1 MSRLIDPSLRGLYT
15 LASLLWIIA
24 GANILRIGL
33 DAWRSTGLSLW
44 VILWLVASLGFF
56 SGLIFPRVVKK
67 NLAFIHH
74 IPAEK
79 LRWWH
84 CFSPSS
90 WLIMAVMIALGM
102 TLRLFHLVSESFIA
116 GFYTGLGA
124 SLIQATLPYLQH
136 LYKPK
141 G

>member
-1 MSRLIDPSLRGLYT
+1 
-15 LASLLWIIA
+15 
-24 GANILRIGL
+24 
-33 DAWRSTGLSLW
+33 
-44 VILWLVASLGFF
+44 
-56 SGLIFPRVVKK
+56 
-67 NLAFIHH
+67 
-74 IPAEK
+74 
-79 LRWWH
+79 
-84 CFSPSS
+84 
-90 WLIMAVMIALGM
+90 MAVMIALGM